1 MKLKIT
7 KRHKHNQIQKYVT
20 EVAYFKM
27 QYIML
32 SPPLKHLNLL

>member
-7 KRHKHNQIQKYVT
+7 KHHKHNQIQKYVT
-20 EVAYFKM
+20 EVASLKM

-32 SPPLKHLNLL
+32 PAPLKHLHL